1 MYGSSLDSPKW
12 VELGE
17 FAAGHVSPGNAKKD
31 GGSQFCQRLATG
43 IFLEKKHGK
52 FQFVIGKSI
61 MRGSIQ

>member
-43 IFLEKKHGK
+43 IFLEKNMEN
-52 FQFVIGKSI
+52 FNL
-61 MRGSIQ
+61 